1 MAFLELVAG
10 TARAGI
16 IAPDFAQRVA
26 HRRLDRVVVIMVV
39 VTVRAMNMLM
49 VVVVLVLVIAIRA
62 MNMAVGMRVHE
73 NS

>member
-1 MAFLELVAG
+1 MTFLELVAG
-10 TARAGI
+10 TARARI
-16 IAPDFAQRVA
+16 VASHFAQRVA
-26 HRRLDRVVVIMVV
+26 HRRLDRMVVIMVV

-49 VVVVLVLVIAIRA
+49 LVIVVAIRA

>member
-16 IAPDFAQRVA
+16 VAPHFAQRVA
-26 HRRLDRVVVIMVV
+26 RRCLDMMVVIMVV
-39 VTVRAMNMLM
+39 VTVRAVNMLM
-49 VVVVLVLVIAIRA
+49 VVIVVAIRA

>member
-26 HRRLDRVVVIMVV
+26 HRRLDRMVVIVVVI
-39 VTVRAMNMLM
+39 TVRAMNMLM
-49 VVVVLVLVIAIRA
+49 LVIVVAIRA